1 MSHALK
7 TTAVV
12 ITSSIAVLMLTGCS
26 EREGSASAGKSASP
40 SASRS
45 VTAPPAPVPGED
57 GLTLELPSDRSVIV
71 PEMRGGGS
79 TDVPAFTPVSGVYTI
94 YFVCSGGGRVSIK
107 AVPGGKENAAR
118 CDGTQT
124 YGIIIHEGGAQRVE
138 VRAQGKAEWRLAVL
152 DGTPPWAEI
161 G

>member
-1 MSHALK
+1 MDKMLK
-7 TTAVV
+7 TTAAVT
-12 ITSSIAVLMLTGCS
+12 TSSIAVLMLTGCS
-26 EREGSASAGKSASP
+26 ERGSSASAGKSASP

-45 VTAPPAPVPGED
+45 VTAPPAPVPGEGD
-57 GLTLELPSDRSVIV
+57 LTLELPSDRSVIV

-79 TDVPAFTPVSGVYTI
+79 SDAPAFTPVSDVYTI
-94 YFVCSGGGRVSIK
+94 YFVCSGGGKVSIK
-107 AVPGGKENAAR
+107 AIPGGKKNTAR

-124 YGIIIHEGGAQRVE
+124 YGIIIHEGGSQRVKI
-138 VRAQGKAEWRLAVL
+138 RAQGKAEWRLAIL